1 VLWTQVRCAEVEQQI
16 RFCTTS
22 DGVRLAY
29 AVHGS
34 GSTIVRAATWLTHL
48 DYDWESPVWRHWLE
62 GLGEAHTVIRYDERG
77 CGLSDREVD
86 ELSVDAWVADLETV
100 VDAAGLD
107 RFALLGVSQGAAIA
121 LVYAV
126 RHPERLTHLADD
138 LAAVINQTG
147 LDRSVLVAWSYGGV
161 IVADYIRAYGEQ
173 RIAGLNL
180 VASAVMLKPPT
191 FDHIG
196 PGFLENAG
204 GACAADLGANID
216 AIQRF
221 LQACTARPLSSDDW
235 SRALCWNM
243 VVPAAVR
250 GALISRELHTD
261 DVLSNLSVPV
271 LVTHGRSDTIVLP
284 SMAEHVLDVCG
295 TARPSWYDGVG
306 HVPFWEDAA
315 RFDREL
321 GELVGYSNYA
331 PAAYAE

>member
-1 VLWTQVRCAEVEQQI
+1 MLTPMPARTAPRSVAVMSTAQHDVKGGG
-16 RFCTTS
+16 
-22 DGVRLAY
+22 GVRLD
-29 AVHGS
+29 VREWGNPQGRPILFIHGWS
-34 GSTIVRAATWLTHL
+34 QSQLCWARQIAGPLAEEFRIVTFDLRGHGMSEKPRAADPYL
-48 DYDWESPVWRHWLE
+48 DAQLW
-62 GLGEAHTVIRYDERG
+62 
-77 CGLSDREVD
+77 
-86 ELSVDAWVADLETV
+86 
-100 VDAAGLD
+100 
-107 RFALLGVSQGAAIA
+107 
-121 LVYAV
+121 
-126 RHPERLTHLADD
+126 ADD
-138 LAAVINQTG
+138 LAAVISQTG
-147 LDRSVLVAWSYGGV
+147 LDRSVLVAWSYAGL
-161 IVADYIRAYGEQ
+161 IVADYIRAYGDQ

-204 GACAADLGANID
+204 GACAVDLGANID

-221 LQACTARPLSSDDW
+221 LQACTAQPLSSDDW

-243 VVPAAVR
+243 VVPAEVR
-250 GALISRELHTD
+250 GALISRELDAD

-306 HVPFWEDAA
+306 HAPFWEDAA

-321 GELVGYSNYA
+321 GELVERSNYA